1 MLVIWGRDN
10 SVNVQKPLWCL
21 EEMGIAYE
29 RRDAGGAFGIVD
41 TPEYRALNPNGLVP
55 TMDEDGFILWESNAI
70 VRYLAA
76 KHSAGNLW
84 PVDLRVRAEADRWME
99 WQNTTLWPALRPV
112 FWNLIR
118 TPVDQRDPDEMEAS
132 RLKSAQVLRILDAH
146 LATRAFVAGDDFT
159 MGDIPVGCGVWR
171 WMALPI
177 ERPPLPN
184 LQRWFDALAQRPAFA
199 TTVMTPLT

>member
-21 EEMGIAYE
+21 EELGVPYV
-29 RRDAGGAFGIVD
+29 RKDAGGTFGIVD

-55 TMDEDGFILWESNAI
+55 TMDEDGFVLWESNAI

-76 KHSAGNLW
+76 KFSAGDLW

-118 TPVDQRDPDEMEAS
+118 TPVGQRDPDEMEAS
-132 RLKSAQVLRILDAH
+132 RLKTAKVLGILDAH
-146 LATRAFVAGDDFT
+146 LATRAFVAGDAFT

-199 TTVMTPLT
+199 KTVMTSLT

>member
-132 RLKSAQVLRILDAH
+132 RLKSAQVLGILDAH

-199 TTVMTPLT
+199 KTVMTPLT

>member
-84 PVDLRVRAEADRWME
+84 PVDLRIRAEADRWME

-199 TTVMTPLT
+199 KTVMTPLT

>member
-55 TMDEDGFILWESNAI
+55 TMVEDGFILWESNAI

-84 PVDLRVRAEADRWME
+84 PVDLRIRAEADRWME

-199 TTVMTPLT
+199 KTVMTPLT

>member
-55 TMDEDGFILWESNAI
+55 TMVEDGFILWESNAI

-84 PVDLRVRAEADRWME
+84 PVDLRIRAEADRWME

-132 RLKSAQVLRILDAH
+132 RLKSAQVLGILDAH

-199 TTVMTPLT
+199 KVVMTPLT

>member
-84 PVDLRVRAEADRWME
+84 PTDLRVRAEADRWME

-199 TTVMTPLT
+199 KTVMTPLT

>member
-21 EEMGIAYE
+21 EELGVPYE
-29 RRDAGGAFGIVD
+29 RRDAGGTFGIVD

-84 PVDLRVRAEADRWME
+84 PVDLRIRAEADRWME

-118 TPVDQRDPDEMEAS
+118 TPVEQRDPEEMEAS
-132 RLKSAQVLRILDAH
+132 RLKSAQVLGILDAH
-146 LATRAFVAGDDFT
+146 LASRAFVAGDHFT

-199 TTVMTPLT
+199 KTVMTPLT

>member
-1 MLVIWGRDN
+1 MCIRD
-10 SVNVQKPLWCL
+10 S
-21 EEMGIAYE
+21 
-29 RRDAGGAFGIVD
+29 
-41 TPEYRALNPNGLVP
+41 
-55 TMDEDGFILWESNAI
+55 
-70 VRYLAA
+70 
-76 KHSAGNLW
+76 LW

-132 RLKSAQVLRILDAH
+132 RLKSAQVLGILDAH

-199 TTVMTPLT
+199 KTVMTPLT

>member
-55 TMDEDGFILWESNAI
+55 TMVEDGFILWESNAI

-84 PVDLRVRAEADRWME
+84 PTDLRVRAEADRWME

-132 RLKSAQVLRILDAH
+132 RLKSAQVLGILDAH

>member
-84 PVDLRVRAEADRWME
+84 PVDLRIRAEADRWME

-132 RLKSAQVLRILDAH
+132 RLKSAQVLGILDAH

-199 TTVMTPLT
+199 KTVMTPLT

>member
-21 EEMGIAYE
+21 EELGVPYV
-29 RRDAGGAFGIVD
+29 RKDAGGTFGIVD

-55 TMDEDGFILWESNAI
+55 TMDEDGFVLWESNAI

-76 KHSAGNLW
+76 KFSAGDLW

-118 TPVDQRDPDEMEAS
+118 TPVGQRDPDEMEAS
-132 RLKSAQVLRILDAH
+132 RLKTAKVLGILDAH
-146 LATRAFVAGDDFT
+146 LATRAFVAGDAFT

-199 TTVMTPLT
+199 KTVMTPLT

>member
-55 TMDEDGFILWESNAI
+55 TMVEDGFILWESNAI

-84 PVDLRVRAEADRWME
+84 PVDLRIRAEADRWME

-132 RLKSAQVLRILDAH
+132 RLKSAQVLGILDAH

-199 TTVMTPLT
+199 KTVMTPLT

>member
-21 EEMGIAYE
+21 EELGVPYV
-29 RRDAGGAFGIVD
+29 RKDAGGAFGIVD

-55 TMDEDGFILWESNAI
+55 TMDEDGFVLWESNAI

-76 KHSAGNLW
+76 KFSAGGLW

-118 TPVDQRDPDEMEAS
+118 TPVAQRDPDEMEAS
-132 RLKSAQVLRILDAH
+132 RLKTAKVLGILDAH
-146 LATRAFVAGDDFT
+146 LATRAFVAGDTFT

-199 TTVMTPLT
+199 KVVMTPLT